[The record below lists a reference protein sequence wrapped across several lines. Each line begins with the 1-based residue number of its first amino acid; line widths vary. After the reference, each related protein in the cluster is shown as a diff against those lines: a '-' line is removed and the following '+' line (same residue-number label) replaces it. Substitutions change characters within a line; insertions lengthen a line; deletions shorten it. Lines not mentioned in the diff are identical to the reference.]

1 MVSGSKKKLLAC
13 EMREKRNKMLRKQ
26 PESIVFWVGQAGSQ
40 LKLVGNRNSHTHT
53 HTRFVYFL
61 PLLALFP

>member
-40 LKLVGNRNSHTHT
+40 LKLVGDRNSHTHT